1 MPQGMGPVYDPLT
14 EILQSIFSG
23 SDTFKEWHNKRAIED
38 QQKFKERMRRNQ
50 IDEMYPGIDPRERML
65 LEYEMTKREQP
76 GETRQTPSGVTPAQ
90 PPRQAPTPPS
100 PSSSGSDPY
109 RPNVPP
115 EIIAR
120 LFPETEP
127 GRGPGWLDPNNE
139 AFVPQQVEPAYPSEG
154 GFAQDEI
161 LRRFKELNPDLDY
174 DAVARQSGGNV
185 PGGSFSAVER
195 KNVPKAQT
203 DEEFIRWVN
212 EDLPKYTAS
221 SMLDSRSR
229 EYNPEAAKIIFD
241 RLAQERGDAAQMLY
255 SRGQE
260 LRGQADLDKVQML
273 KRQAEFSRTPQGQM
287 QSTIDFVL
295 QNVDPA
301 LNADVFDKA
310 IRARMALMNGQVEEA
325 QRILQSIADTT
336 DATQVAN
343 KTGQPVVG

>member
-1 MPQGMGPVYDPLT
+1 MN
-14 EILQSIFSG
+14 ILDQILEQMYKS
-23 SDTFKEWHNKRAIED
+23 KEDFMW
-38 QQKFKERMRRNQ
+38 
-50 IDEMYPGIDPRERML
+50 
-65 LEYEMTKREQP
+65 EMTKDLGLNDRRGRAPRGAYDKKDEPVVQQPAAAPPERTLMERELA
-76 GETRQTPSGVTPAQ
+76 GENVYGS
-90 PPRQAPTPPS
+90 PRQYHFGTGGGAFGVDTGYAAPNTETT
-100 PSSSGSDPY
+100 G
-109 RPNVPP
+109 
-115 EIIAR
+115 EIR
-120 LFPETEP
+120 
-127 GRGPGWLDPNNE
+127 GRNQQAILDM
-139 AFVPQQVEPAYPSEG
+139 
-154 GFAQDEI
+154 
-161 LRRFKELNPDLDY
+161 FKKMNPDLDY

>member
-1 MPQGMGPVYDPLT
+1 MPGQMSIVDYLGGAGKEYPSIM
-14 EILQSIFSG
+14 EIMKIMLAAEA
-23 SDTFKEWHNKRAIED
+23 KKN
-38 QQKFKERMRRNQ
+38 
-50 IDEMYPGIDPRERML
+50 IDDVASIDPRAV
-65 LEYEMTKREQP
+65 RESVRDAARSARGTIGSSARGEPMPQP
-76 GETRQTPSGVTPAQ
+76 QQIMQQDPIVQQPQPNS
-90 PPRQAPTPPS
+90 PPRPKA
-100 PSSSGSDPY
+100 
-109 RPNVPP
+109 PP
-115 EIIAR
+115 EVIAR

-127 GRGPGWLDPNNE
+127 GRGPGWLNPNNE

-241 RLAQERGDAAQMLY
+241 RLAQERGDKAGMIQA
-255 SRGQE
+255 RGDE
-260 LRGQADLDKVQML
+260 LRGQADMARAQMIA
-273 KRQAEFSRTPQGQM
+273 RDAELSRSPEGQVR
-287 QSTIDFVL
+287 SAIDLIL
-295 QNVDPA
+295 QNVDRSFNPLLFDGA
-301 LNADVFDKA
+301 INAK
-310 IRARMALMNGQVEEA
+310 MALANGNIKMA
-325 QRILQSIADTT
+325 QDIINYAIQRSQEDNSAAQQT
-336 DATQVAN
+336 AN
-343 KTGQPVVG
+343 QKGAPIVGR